1 MRIFDYE
8 NGPEELLTPE
18 VVRLLTQVHEHRGR
32 QMVLLEQYGDRL
44 IALRTEAERQS
55 GRAADPRDSG
65 YRVCLEEIREHFDV
79 MEAVP
84 ETIRALYCRLFAG
97 SDGAYRQTEA
107 VISEI
112 DPWGEERERF
122 FPCAADEIEESVT
135 QLCGAL
141 QNALAENRHDPLI
154 LIARFVLDFLSIHP
168 FEDGN
173 GRLVWLLQ
181 TLLLYRAGYYVSAYV
196 SLERL
201 IEQSEQ
207 DYKTALQYSSIF
219 WQDGTNSYEPFLRY
233 FLRVLTEA
241 YERFEKQT
249 GFLTGARQSKS
260 DRLRETIL
268 AWEGPVTK
276 RALLE
281 QYPDIAVVTV
291 ERTLAAMLKEGLLRK
306 TGGGRSTAYVK
317 AKKEN

>member
-112 DPWGEERERF
+112 DP
-122 FPCAADEIEESVT
+122 
-135 QLCGAL
+135 CG
-141 QNALAENRHDPLI
+141 
-154 LIARFVLDFLSIHP
+154 
-168 FEDGN
+168 
-173 GRLVWLLQ
+173 
-181 TLLLYRAGYYVSAYV
+181 
-196 SLERL
+196 
-201 IEQSEQ
+201 
-207 DYKTALQYSSIF
+207 
-219 WQDGTNSYEPFLRY
+219 
-233 FLRVLTEA
+233 
-241 YERFEKQT
+241 
-249 GFLTGARQSKS
+249 
-260 DRLRETIL
+260 
-268 AWEGPVTK
+268 
-276 RALLE
+276 
-281 QYPDIAVVTV
+281 
-291 ERTLAAMLKEGLLRK
+291 
-306 TGGGRSTAYVK
+306 
-317 AKKEN
+317 